1 MPLQHYNC
9 RRQSLSTAIAEHPI
23 DPDEETF
30 VSAVL
35 VASRA
40 LVAVAA
46 RSLAAA
52 PADVTLAQYRILV
65 VLASR
70 GPQFPSAL
78 AAELRSAP
86 SSITRLCDRL
96 VAKGLL
102 TRASAPGNRRQ
113 VVLAI
118 SAAGRR
124 VVDAVT
130 RVRRDE
136 IASLVAAVPP
146 ARRRGVVGALNDLAA
161 AAGEVPDRSWTPW
174 TAAGAVGWDA

>member
-1 MPLQHYNC
+1 M
-9 RRQSLSTAIAEHPI
+9 
-23 DPDEETF
+23 
-30 VSAVL
+30 L

-52 PADVTLAQYRILV
+52 PADVTLAQYRVLV

-70 GPQFPSAL
+70 GPQFPTTL
-78 AAELRSAP
+78 AAELRSAR

-96 VAKGLL
+96 EAKGLL
-102 TRASAPGNRRQ
+102 IRSAAPGNRRQ

-130 RVRRDE
+130 RVRREE

-146 ARRRGVVGALNDLAA
+146 ARRPGVVAGLNDLAA
-161 AAGEVPDRSWTPW
+161 AAGEVADRAWAPSW
-174 TAAGAVGWDA
+174 ADGWEA

>member
-1 MPLQHYNC
+1 MG
-9 RRQSLSTAIAEHPI
+9 AI
-23 DPDEETF
+23 DPDDETL

-52 PADVTLAQYRILV
+52 PADVTLAQYRVLV

-70 GPQFPSAL
+70 GPQFPGAL

-86 SSITRLCDRL
+86 SSITRLGDRL
-96 VAKGLL
+96 QAKGLV
-102 TRASAPGNRRQ
+102 TRASAPGNRKQ

-118 SAAGRR
+118 SPAGRR

-130 RVRRDE
+130 RARRGE
-136 IASLVAAVPP
+136 ISALVAAVAP
-146 ARRRGVVGALNDLAA
+146 ARRQAVVAALGDLAA
-161 AAGEVPDRSWTPW
+161 AAGELPDSSWTPSW
-174 TAAGAVGWDA
+174 AIGWDA

>member
-1 MPLQHYNC
+1 M
-9 RRQSLSTAIAEHPI
+9 
-23 DPDEETF
+23 
-30 VSAVL
+30 L

-52 PADVTLAQYRILV
+52 PADVTLAQYRVLV

-70 GPQFPSAL
+70 GPQFPTAL

-96 VAKGLL
+96 EAKGLL
-102 TRASAPGNRRQ
+102 TRSSATGNRKQ

-130 RVRRDE
+130 RVRREE
-136 IASLVAAVPP
+136 IAALVAAVPP
-146 ARRRGVVGALNDLAA
+146 ARRHGVVAALTELAA
-161 AAGEVPDRSWTPW
+161 AAGEVPDRAWAPASASSW
-174 TAAGAVGWDA
+174 AEGWEA